1 MNWISTIATPLIES
15 NINIGIGAC
24 HSATYGA
31 KVVKIL
37 AVKLQMP
44 KADAEK
50 SVGNILEVAI

>member
-37 AVKLQMP
+37 AVKLQMQ
-44 KADAEK
+44 KADAKK
-50 SVGNILEVAI
+50 SVGNIFELAI